1 MLIKQLLI
9 EGIYK
14 NLLNGE
20 FLCNGDRVSFWDDEK
35 LLEMGG
41 GMGIE
46 AGGGNAVLSL
56 GDWLLHFMEAERRV
70 G

>member
-20 FLCNGDRVSFWDDEK
+20 FLCNGDRVSVWDDEK
-35 LLEMGG
+35 LLEMGS
-41 GMGIE
+41 
-46 AGGGNAVLSL
+46 GNGRPTMKVLNTTKL
-56 GDWLLHFMEAERRV
+56 YF
-70 G
+70 

>member
-20 FLCNGDRVSFWDDEK
+20 FLCNGDRVSVWDDEK

-41 GMGIE
+41 GMVPRQCE
-46 AGGGNAVLSL
+46 
-56 GDWLLHFMEAERRV
+56 HTQCH
-70 G
+70 